1 MAKNKTNSFIKI
13 TVALVMLFNIIAAQ
27 TKNTDVLDLFNG
39 VVNVD
44 ASTGN
49 INPPFPCT
57 GSGYGSYNQ
66 KPTTPTLNDIIVS
79 TPLNT
84 NYQYANYSSF
94 LSPVPTRPL
103 GSMCI
108 QYLPNYGSLWSNYH
122 NSILTQDSSNGGHT
136 QFISSTNSFN
146 KSLKY
151 PTSFSEYRPPLNF
164 KGVACFAMYLD
175 ISTGLD
181 PYDYTFS
188 NSVIIPGPNY
198 GPSNEST
205 NIADFKIQ
213 VGGSTS
219 TTCGP
224 DPVVGQVGSPFPSF
238 YAATNGNVT
247 NVSLNIGSSVIVGS
261 ITDNIFTPNPGQ
273 IIPLDANIGPSSF
286 FFGDPEALSV
296 SQTNFTSASAQGGG
310 TISINTSNQS
320 SLNSSTSSLFSSSTS
335 SQYSVPGIPQ
345 ATPTKSLEL
354 AFRKYGVTNVSNS
367 GSSTNSVS
375 NSNANNLDITD
386 PYICEQQVITGNVK
400 YTGDFKDLNPV
411 SIKLK
416 NYNAN
421 QSSYN
426 SNPVVNP
433 SGDYEVDIK
442 NMAQGNYQV
451 EFSISDKLGN
461 TANGTYSFEKKYVCE
476 QNSPNSKGASIN
488 NNLESKA
495 FNLTRTGGLE
505 NNFISALL
513 NLLFAMTA
521 ISLLGFRKGD

>member
-1 MAKNKTNSFIKI
+1 
-13 TVALVMLFNIIAAQ
+13 
-27 TKNTDVLDLFNG
+27 
-39 VVNVD
+39 
-44 ASTGN
+44 
-49 INPPFPCT
+49 
-57 GSGYGSYNQ
+57 
-66 KPTTPTLNDIIVS
+66 
-79 TPLNT
+79 
-84 NYQYANYSSF
+84 
-94 LSPVPTRPL
+94 
-103 GSMCI
+103 
-108 QYLPNYGSLWSNYH
+108 
-122 NSILTQDSSNGGHT
+122 
-136 QFISSTNSFN
+136 
-146 KSLKY
+146 
-151 PTSFSEYRPPLNF
+151 
-164 KGVACFAMYLD
+164 MYLD

-238 YAATNGNVT
+238 YIGEHVDGLPTFINFNFSGIIIQISGTTLGNMFV
-247 NVSLNIGSSVIVGS
+247 
-261 ITDNIFTPNPGQ
+261 PAPGQ
-273 IIPLDANIGPSSF
+273 TIPSGVNLG
-286 FFGDPEALSV
+286 LSTLTLYIDHDETKDV
-296 SQTNFTSASAQGGG
+296 QTNFSPALASGGG
-310 TISINTSNQS
+310 VITINTSSQV
-320 SLNSSTSSLFSSSTS
+320 SSTSQNSLPVANPAT
-335 SQYSVPGIPQ
+335 Q
-345 ATPTKSLEL
+345 AKSLEL
-354 AFRKYGVTNVSNS
+354 AFRKYGVKNISNS
-367 GSSTNSVS
+367 FDS
-375 NSNANNLDITD
+375 NDNNLDISD